1 MSEEPGEEER
11 SFEERLKAARSR
23 QGLDAPT
30 ALAGQPV
37 RRPRRH
43 ESLMGI
49 GLRVGIEL
57 VSALVVAV
65 AIGYGLDYLFGT
77 RPILTAVFVL
87 LGGAAGVLNVWRVF
101 APRPTTQ
108 DRRTSRRTERGTIG
122 GGRRIDRRARPV
134 QAGTRA
140 GRHRRFGELHPGQP
154 DDGRRGP
161 AHVRPAVDRH
171 ATARDGAGTAAVGR
185 GDGLRNRAR
194 DVHRDDRPRRPRIL
208 SVRLHAVLLHPVRQP
223 ARRLPATSS
232 PSPATSR

>member
-23 QGLDAPT
+23 QGLDA
-30 ALAGQPV
+30 
-37 RRPRRH
+37 RPP
-43 ESLMGI
+43 SPDNQSGDLGGMSPMGI

-108 DRRTSRRTERGTIG
+108 DRR
-122 GGRRIDRRARPV
+122 
-134 QAGTRA
+134 
-140 GRHRRFGELHPGQP
+140 
-154 DDGRRGP
+154 
-161 AHVRPAVDRH
+161 
-171 ATARDGAGTAAVGR
+171 
-185 GDGLRNRAR
+185 N
-194 DVHRDDRPRRPRIL
+194 
-208 SVRLHAVLLHPVRQP
+208 
-223 ARRLPATSS
+223 
-232 PSPATSR
+232 